1 MLDAL
6 SQAQLTKEA
15 KEAYQ
20 RGDYQG
26 AAKLFQTAAQGYAAA
41 GDKLMEAEALNNSGV
56 SLLRIGDGKA
66 ALQIIEATPA
76 IFAAAGDTRRQ
87 GLALGNLGDA
97 LESVGRKQEAA
108 DVYMQSA
115 DLLEQ
120 AGEDEMRAHVLQS
133 LSKLQLKSGRQIEA
147 LATMEAGLE
156 GFKKPTVKQRFLK
169 KLLKFPF
176 KLMRS

>member
-1 MLDAL
+1 MSDAL
-6 SQAQLTKEA
+6 NQAQLGKDA

-20 RGDYQG
+20 RGDYG
-26 AAKLFQTAAQGYAAA
+26 TAAKLFQAAAQGFASI
-41 GDKLMEAEALNNSGV
+41 GDKLNEAEMLNNCGV
-56 SLLRIGDGKA
+56 AYLRLGDGKA
-66 ALQIIEATPA
+66 ALQAVEATPA
-76 IFAAAGDTRRQ
+76 TFAAAGDIRRQ

-108 DVYMQSA
+108 DIYTQSA
-115 DLLEQ
+115 EILEQ

-156 GFKKPTVKQRFLK
+156 GFKKPSLIQRLLK
-169 KLLKFPF
+169 KLLRFPF
-176 KLMRS
+176 KLMGS

>member
-1 MLDAL
+1 MSDAL
-6 SQAQLTKEA
+6 NQAQETKEG

-20 RGDYQG
+20 RGDYG
-26 AAKLFQTAAQGYAAA
+26 AAAKLFQAAAEGYASA
-41 GDKLMEAEALNNSGV
+41 GDKLTEAELLNNCGV
-56 SLLRIGDGKA
+56 AYLRAGDGKA
-66 ALQIIEATPA
+66 ALQAIEATPA
-76 IFAAAGDTRRQ
+76 TFASAGDIRRQ

-108 DVYMQSA
+108 DIYTQSA
-115 DLLEQ
+115 ELLEQ

-156 GFKKPTVKQRFLK
+156 GFKKPSLKQRFLK
-169 KLLKFPF
+169 KLLRFPF
-176 KLMRS
+176 KLMGS